1 MGSRGRTKTR
11 RRTPSHLDYNIQTTA
26 QGMTQAFRA
35 DEHLCRV
42 MDNDGYSRD
51 CVREESRV
59 REWDLENFQVKEM
72 MKVIKEICE

>member
-1 MGSRGRTKTR
+1 MGSRRRTETR
-11 RRTPSHLDYNIQTTA
+11 RRTPSHLDYNIQTMA
-26 QGMTQAFRA
+26 QGKTQALRA

-59 REWDLENFQVKEM
+59 RERDLKNFQVKKM
-72 MKVIKEICE
+72 MKVIKEICK